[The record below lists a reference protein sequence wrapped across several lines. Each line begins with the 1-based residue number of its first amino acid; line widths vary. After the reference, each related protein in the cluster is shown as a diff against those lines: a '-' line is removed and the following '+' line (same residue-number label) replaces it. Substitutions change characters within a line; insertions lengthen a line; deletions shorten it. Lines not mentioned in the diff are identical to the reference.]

1 MTTFLSTNFIEF
13 VPVIIIGFI
22 VSGYKSLKSFLEDK
36 ENRYKECEE
45 NGVCRLEEPRLG
57 LTISRILTDGIGGSI
72 IGSLVYGLMSLTEY
86 TYTIKICLAAV
97 AAFIGVDKVI
107 GYVEQVVKKK
117 ANIPE
122 TKE

>member
-1 MTTFLSTNFIEF
+1 LTTFLSTNFIEF

-22 VSGYKSLKSFLEDK
+22 VSGYKSLKSFLEDR
-36 ENRYKECEE
+36 ENQYKECEG
-45 NGVCRLEEPRLG
+45 GVCEVKTPRLG

-107 GYVEQVVKKK
+107 GYVEQIVKKK